1 MIKERTK
8 TVTLTFYRSELLYDI
23 KNVAYVAGDVLS
35 DEAQHTKHQLQDIG
49 EDGNVDWVTR
59 QLDLAM
65 AYIVETLYPYSKTD
79 VEDVT
84 TGDDTFE
91 EKQAYVVN
99 LLVPDD
105 FSQTTVELLRN
116 LIHNLLVYR
125 VLMDWMTIVGNTDGA
140 AAWAAKVQGLE
151 EEISGALT
159 RRRGRVRK
167 SQTPF

>member
-8 TVTLTFYRSELLYDI
+8 TVTLTFYRTQLLYDI
-23 KNVAYVAGDVLS
+23 KNLAYVAGDVLS
-35 DEAQHTKHQLQDIG
+35 DDAQHSKHQLQDIG

-65 AYIVETLYPYSKTD
+65 AYIVEMLYPYSKTD
-79 VEDVT
+79 VEDTT

-91 EKQAYVVN
+91 EKQAYVVS

-125 VLMDWMTIVGNTDGA
+125 VLMDWMGIVGNTSSVA
-140 AAWAAKVQGLE
+140 TWAQKIQGLE
-151 EEISGALT
+151 EEIAGVLT
-159 RRRGRVRK
+159 RRRGRTRK
-167 SQTPF
+167 FQSPF